1 MPDNNLN
8 LKVTNGTV
16 NIEDLIDKIN
26 MADDNGLIKDSN
38 YMVGNKS
45 VDEAL
50 EVLRTN
56 QIIRD
61 TKKVAENTNRMLNP
75 NAIRSRYLDAFSNPA
90 AKTGWGEDNLIN
102 ATQYPLTRLTQ
113 DWQLLTSLYRT
124 SWIVQRVCNSIPEDA
139 MASLDIEAPGLSTD
153 ELHRLQEEIRSTHIR
168 ESLLEAMC
176 WGRLYGGAAAIIMI
190 SGQEEDLS
198 VPIDKNNIMPGAF
211 RGLYVVDRWSGI
223 YPSLQLVENERDP
236 DFGLPE
242 YYEVRNENGG
252 GSYQVHHSRVL
263 RFRGMKMPFWEEQAE
278 QYWGISAIET
288 MYDELVKH
296 DNVAHNIANLTFKAN
311 LTVLQVE
318 NLDQMFATSSTVH
331 QRRMYA
337 MLSAINTLENSMG
350 IRLVNKG
357 DDIQQLQYSFSGL
370 PEVMDSAMMDMAGA
384 TSIPVTRLFGRS
396 PAGMNSTGESD
407 DRMYRQT
414 LERERSVHIVPAL
427 ERLIPIVCRSA
438 IGRFPPGAKFKLP
451 DLLEIPPSEKAQM
464 VEQQLGPLERLF
476 QANLIPGNVVL
487 EGFRTAQQ
495 TLGIT
500 SQISDEDIE
509 KVRGKY
515 MNQLQNMSDP
525 YGGAMQAGADAMGGQ
540 QTDENG
546 NPIPQ
551 TDENGNPVQPQVDE
565 NGNPVQTQV
574 DENGNP
580 IEQQQVDENGNPIE
594 QSEEEQEGAIN
605 AAKAQ
610 YKEILKTV
618 SPKTAKKVVLQTAIA
633 QGVTPEDLLERYKEQ
648 RESLKKEKKRMRQ
661 FEKVINSQPTEV
673 SQDIVAT
680 LAAEQE
686 MDPNAFAGE
695 LQNIENPQQQ
705 EQQAQEQ
712 QMQQPQ
718 QANQAEEQQQEQ
730 PQEQPQEHEDA
741 GYRIH
746 RKMRYGKDYED
757 SGFMK
762 FKRHNKKQRRD
773 WDY

>member
-1 MPDNNLN
+1 MPDNNLG

-26 MADDNGLIKDSN
+26 VADEHGLIKDSD
-38 YMVGNKS
+38 YLTGNS
-45 VDEAL
+45 NVDDAL
-50 EVLRTN
+50 TVLRTN
-56 QIIRD
+56 QIIKD
-61 TKKVAENTNRMLNP
+61 TKKTAENASKIFN
-75 NAIRSRYLDAFSNPA
+75 IRSRYTDAFTNPA
-90 AKTGWGEDNLIN
+90 AKTGWGEENLIN

-139 MASLDIEAPGLSTD
+139 MASLDIEAPGLSTE
-153 ELHRLQEEIRSTHIR
+153 ELHRLQEEIRSTHVR

-176 WGRLYGGAAAIIMI
+176 WGRLYGGAAAIIMV

-198 VPIDKNNIMPGAF
+198 LPIDRNSIMPGAF

-252 GSYQVHHSRVL
+252 GSYQVHHSRVI

-278 QYWGISAIET
+278 QYWGLSAIET
-288 MYDELVKH
+288 MYDELIKH

-414 LERERSVHIVPAL
+414 LERERSTQIMPAL

-451 DLLEIPPSEKAQM
+451 DLLEIPPSEKSQM
-464 VEQQLGPLERLF
+464 VEGTLGPLERLF
-476 QANLIPGNVVL
+476 QANLIPGDVVL
-487 EGFRTAQQ
+487 EGFRNAQTA
-495 TLGIT
+495 LGISSPIT
-500 SQISDEDIE
+500 DENIE

-515 MNQLQNMSDP
+515 MNDLQNNADP
-525 YGGAMQAGADAMGGQ
+525 YGGAMQAGAEANPEQ

-551 TDENGNPVQPQVDE
+551 TDENGNPIEQP
-565 NGNPVQTQV
+565 QV

-580 IEQQQVDENGNPIE
+580 IEQPQVDDVSLHLCENCGTY
-594 QSEEEQEGAIN
+594 S
-605 AAKAQ
+605 
-610 YKEILKTV
+610 
-618 SPKTAKKVVLQTAIA
+618 
-633 QGVTPEDLLERYKEQ
+633 
-648 RESLKKEKKRMRQ
+648 
-661 FEKVINSQPTEV
+661 
-673 SQDIVAT
+673 
-680 LAAEQE
+680 
-686 MDPNAFAGE
+686 AF
-695 LQNIENPQQQ
+695 
-705 EQQAQEQ
+705 
-712 QMQQPQ
+712 
-718 QANQAEEQQQEQ
+718 
-730 PQEQPQEHEDA
+730 
-741 GYRIH
+741 
-746 RKMRYGKDYED
+746 
-757 SGFMK
+757 STT
-762 FKRHNKKQRRD
+762 
-773 WDY
+773 